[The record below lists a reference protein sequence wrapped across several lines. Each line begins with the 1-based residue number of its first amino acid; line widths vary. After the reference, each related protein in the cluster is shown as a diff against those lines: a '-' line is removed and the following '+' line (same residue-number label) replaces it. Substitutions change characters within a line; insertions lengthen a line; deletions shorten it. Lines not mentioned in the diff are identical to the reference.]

1 MSEKILFTDLDGTLL
16 NSAKKVSPGMQLL
29 LSKMVLAGNRL
40 VLTSGRALPS
50 VLKVAKNAGLLFP
63 DTVII
68 AANGNEVYDCDTKT
82 FLMRKSV
89 PIEIARDILS
99 MAQEENLY
107 LHSYSDT
114 CVVSPKD
121 GAEVKLYCSR
131 TGMEYQVSDDLL
143 KTIGHAPCKL
153 LAIDM
158 ENHGRLEAFRN
169 RIQEKYGDKISAI
182 FSNPI
187 YLEIFDKTAGKGNAV
202 RFVCEHFQIPLSNSV
217 AAGDAENDI
226 SMLQAAGTAVAMANA
241 TPEVK
246 ACADFITQQDNDH
259 DGLSE
264 AILQLFEM

>member
-1 MSEKILFTDLDGTLL
+1 
-16 NSAKKVSPGMQLL
+16 
-29 LSKMVLAGNRL
+29 
-40 VLTSGRALPS
+40 
-50 VLKVAKNAGLLFP
+50 
-63 DTVII
+63 
-68 AANGNEVYDCDTKT
+68 
-82 FLMRKSV
+82 
-89 PIEIARDILS
+89 
-99 MAQEENLY
+99 
-107 LHSYSDT
+107 
-114 CVVSPKD
+114 
-121 GAEVKLYCSR
+121 
-131 TGMEYQVSDDLL
+131 MEYQVSDDLL

-217 AAGDAENDI
+217 AA
-226 SMLQAAGTAVAMANA
+226 VAMANA